1 MAAADQDKNTVR
13 SWLAVVRAYHLCA
26 AVMSQR
32 LAVLGVPMAEHEIL
46 ANLLR
51 EPGISQQTLAAR
63 CFSAKSHV
71 STLLA
76 GMEERELVRREAD
89 PADARAKRLSL
100 TRKGEAL
107 ARKTQKVQA
116 EIVQAMSE
124 ALTPAEMAQVEDA
137 MARVSER
144 LERLGSS
151 P

>member
-1 MAAADQDKNTVR
+1 MATVDQDKNAVR

-89 PADARAKRLSL
+89 PADARAKRLFL

-137 MARVSER
+137 MARVSAR
-144 LERLGSS
+144 LERLSS
-151 P
+151 PL

>member
-1 MAAADQDKNTVR
+1 MATADEERNAVR

-32 LAVLGVPMAEHEIL
+32 LAVLGVPVAEHEIL

-89 PADARAKRLSL
+89 PADARAKCLFL
-100 TRKGEAL
+100 TRRGEAL

-137 MARVSER
+137 MARVSAR
-144 LERLGSS
+144 LERLSS
-151 P
+151 SL

>member
-1 MAAADQDKNTVR
+1 MATADEEKNAVR
-13 SWLAVVRAYHLCA
+13 SWLAVVRAYHLCS

-51 EPGISQQTLAAR
+51 EPGISQQVLAAR

-76 GMEERELVRREAD
+76 GMEERELVRREPD
-89 PADARAKRLSL
+89 PADARAKRLFL
-100 TRKGEAL
+100 TRQGEAL

-124 ALTPAEMAQVEDA
+124 ALTPAEMAQVEHA

-144 LERLGSS
+144 LERLSS
-151 P
+151 PL

>member
-1 MAAADQDKNTVR
+1 MATADEEKNAVR

-32 LAVLGVPMAEHEIL
+32 LAVLGVPVAEHEIL

-76 GMEERELVRREAD
+76 GMQERELVRREAD
-89 PADARAKRLSL
+89 PADARAKRLFL

-107 ARKTQKVQA
+107 ARRTQRVQA
-116 EIVQAMSE
+116 EIVQAMAQ

-137 MARVSER
+137 MARVSQR
-144 LERLGSS
+144 LELLQGL
-151 P
+151 